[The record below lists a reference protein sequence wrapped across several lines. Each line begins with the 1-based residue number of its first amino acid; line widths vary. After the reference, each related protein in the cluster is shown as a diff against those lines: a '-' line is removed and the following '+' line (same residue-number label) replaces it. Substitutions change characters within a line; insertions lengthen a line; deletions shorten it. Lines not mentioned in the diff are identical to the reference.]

1 MRSRGY
7 DSCCL
12 LYVISVR
19 IYLPIGIISHVHT
32 LPSFSFRM
40 SFIANFDTFPHDPL
54 INLGFRYRMITK
66 FDISLLFHRSKFD
79 FFLC

>member
-40 SFIANFDTFPHDPL
+40 SFIANFDTF
-54 INLGFRYRMITK
+54 MIH
-66 FDISLLFHRSKFD
+66 L
-79 FFLC
+79 